1 MSDLDKMMSKL
12 KKSKDKVEETPV
24 EETPVEEEDEDEDE
38 DEDDEEIE
46 TPTEEKK
53 EDPKVDVNE
62 EVAILQNDGIYRREL
77 LGALRELVNVQMVN
91 AQALIDLNKL
101 IGGALNGKKK

>member
-24 EETPVEEEDEDEDE
+24 EETPVEEE